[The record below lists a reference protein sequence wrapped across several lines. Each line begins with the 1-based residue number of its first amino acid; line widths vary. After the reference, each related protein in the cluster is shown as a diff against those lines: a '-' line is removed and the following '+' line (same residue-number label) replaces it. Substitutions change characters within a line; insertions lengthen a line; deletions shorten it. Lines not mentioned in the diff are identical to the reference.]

1 MTFSVVIWLGEQEPE
16 WLMVKKP
23 KLVQF
28 ENEKKKLV
36 ESALRRMLLKRGT
49 ERDDE
54 K

>member
-28 ENEKKKLV
+28 KNEKKNACWKRV
-36 ESALRRMLLKRGT
+36 ETDVTKTGKRTG
-49 ERDDE
+49 
-54 K
+54 

>member
-16 WLMVKKP
+16 WLMVKEP

-28 ENEKKKLV
+28 ENEKKNACWKRV
-36 ESALRRMLLKRGT
+36 ERMLLRRGT